1 MVDNTV
7 VQVETVFLSEKP
19 PEDDR
24 IDRLIYWGKRF
35 HDLGLAQKSAGNLS
49 FRTRN
54 GFIITGTGVELEAI
68 KREKLVEVVK
78 VDISKNK
85 ITVYAR
91 GKVAPSK
98 ERLMHSAIYDL
109 RTEINAVFHTH
120 DQLVVDLADEL
131 KMPCTEGEQ
140 ARGSYEL
147 TKEAIRVLS
156 LGKDIRHIVLRNHG
170 VISLGETMEE
180 AGRLAEEMNK
190 MARNRVQKEE
200 RGNEGDAG
208 L

>member
-1 MVDNTV
+1 MVDNTI

-19 PEDDR
+19 SEDDR

-49 FRTRN
+49 FRTKN

-68 KREKLVEVVK
+68 KKEKVVEVVK
-78 VDISKNK
+78 VDIKKDK

-98 ERLMHSAIYDL
+98 ERLMHSAIYEL
-109 RTEINAVFHTH
+109 RPEINAVFHTH

-131 KMPCTEGEQ
+131 EMPCTEGEQ

-147 TKEAIRVLS
+147 AKEAIRVFS
-156 LGKDIRHIVLRNHG
+156 LTRDIRYVVLRNHG
-170 VISLGETMEE
+170 IISLGKTMEE
-180 AGRLAEEMNK
+180 AGRLAEVMNK
-190 MARNRVQKEE
+190 MTRNRVQKEE
-200 RGNEGDAG
+200 RRNEGKTG

>member
-7 VQVETVFLSEKP
+7 VQVETVFLTEKP

-49 FRTRN
+49 CRTRS

-78 VDISKNK
+78 VDISKTK

-91 GKVAPSK
+91 GKMAPSK

-109 RTEINAVFHTH
+109 KPEINAVFHTH
-120 DQLVVDLADEL
+120 DQLVVDLAEKLDI
-131 KMPCTEGEQ
+131 PCTEGEQ

-147 TKEAIRVLS
+147 TKEAIRVFS
-156 LGKDIRHIVLRNHG
+156 LVGDIRYVVLRNHG

-190 MARNRVQKEE
+190 MARNKVQKEGK
-200 RGNEGDAG
+200 GNEGNAG

>member
-7 VQVETVFLSEKP
+7 VQVETVFLSEVP

-49 FRTRN
+49 FRTKN

-68 KREKLVEVVK
+68 KKEKVVEVVK
-78 VDISKNK
+78 VDIKKDK

-98 ERLMHSAIYDL
+98 ERLMHSAIYEL
-109 RTEINAVFHTH
+109 RPEINAFFHTH

-131 KMPCTEGEQ
+131 KIPCTEGEQ

-147 TKEAIRVLS
+147 AKEAIRVLS
-156 LGKDIRHIVLRNHG
+156 LGKDIRYIVLRNHG
-170 VISLGETMEE
+170 IISIGKTMAE
-180 AGRLAEEMNK
+180 AGGLAEEMNQR
-190 MARNRVQKEE
+190 ARSRMPKEA
-200 RGNEGDAG
+200 RQNEDNAG
-208 L
+208 F